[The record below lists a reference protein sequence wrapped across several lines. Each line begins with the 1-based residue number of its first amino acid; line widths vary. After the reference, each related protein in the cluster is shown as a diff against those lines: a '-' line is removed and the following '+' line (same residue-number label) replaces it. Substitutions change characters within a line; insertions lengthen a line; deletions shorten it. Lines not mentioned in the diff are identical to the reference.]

1 MSEYEDIINIE
12 YPFPSKHPKM
22 SMISRA
28 AQFSSFAALTGYDDA
43 IIEKGRLTDR
53 KIELGE
59 DEINFLDM
67 KLQEL
72 ETKINNKPFISVTYF
87 IKDTKKSGGRYE
99 TYQGQLA
106 KIDNIEN
113 EIIFVDKKKIKITNI
128 LDINY

>member
-1 MSEYEDIINIE
+1 MSEYEDIIDIE
-12 YPFPSKHPKM
+12 YPFPSKYPKM

-59 DEINFLDM
+59 DEINALDM
-67 KLQEL
+67 KLQEI
-72 ETKINNKPFISVTYF
+72 EAKINDKPFISVTYF

-99 TYQGQLA
+99 TYQGQLT

-113 EIIFVDKKKIKITNI
+113 TIIFVDKKKIKITNI